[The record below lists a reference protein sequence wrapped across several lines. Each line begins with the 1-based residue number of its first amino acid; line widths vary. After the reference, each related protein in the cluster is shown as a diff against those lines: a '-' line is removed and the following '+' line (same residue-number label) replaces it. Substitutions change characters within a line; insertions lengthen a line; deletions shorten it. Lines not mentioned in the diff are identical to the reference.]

1 MLAQLKERLAKFKLV
16 VQEKK
21 TRLIGFGNLAT
32 KLREQRGAGRRET
45 FNFIGFRHH
54 FARSLDGRLGKRP
67 TDCRRLVRKLNHRR
81 DRRPPGAFRCPSPA
95 S

>member
-32 KLREQRGAGRRET
+32 KLREQRGAGRR
-45 FNFIGFRHH
+45 
-54 FARSLDGRLGKRP
+54 
-67 TDCRRLVRKLNHRR
+67 
-81 DRRPPGAFRCPSPA
+81 
-95 S
+95 